1 MSAVTARTKAELDTA
16 ITDDLADNTA
26 GAITPA
32 IHRAILED
40 FVDTVVTNPPLIWED
55 LALTTSSAALNLPG
69 TSTRYIVPSTGDLEI
84 VGQLDNSGAKD
95 YGALYWRG
103 PADWLGVPV
112 RMPVEADRY
121 IEFIVSAFGGASIRA
136 NNTDVGNLRR
146 FRIRH
151 YDG

>member
-1 MSAVTARTKAELDTA
+1 MTARTKAELDTA
-16 ITDDLADNTA
+16 ITDGLADNTA

-40 FVDTVVTNPPLIWED
+40 FVDTVVTNPPLVWED

-69 TSTRYIVPSTGDLEI
+69 TSTRYVVPGAGDLEI
-84 VGQLDNSGAKD
+84 AGQADSSGAKD
-95 YGALYWRG
+95 YGTAYWRG
-103 PADWLGVPV
+103 PAEWLVSGAPL
-112 RMPVEADRY
+112 RIPMESNRFVELSVNGARQ
-121 IEFIVSAFGGASIRA
+121 ASIRA
-136 NNTDVGNLRR
+136 NNTDVGDLRR